1 MQFSDLFGSALN
13 SLSRGF
19 VAGQQGGIAELAAL
33 DKQRA
38 EKQATQ
44 RRQSLLSQATE
55 GLAPRQAAAF
65 QLLSQDGLDTSFDKT
80 FNPTDLDR
88 QAGSFRANGASDL
101 LRGLF
106 ANEAGL
112 EAQEGFISGEE
123 LAQSGRIKSGNAVSA
138 TDQLQEDGVNR
149 RADQTET
156 GLNRRS
162 DQTDSTKRAQL
173 SFDERKFLAE
183 NELEGAKFLNDQ
195 REFGI
200 TQAHDNLKLALE
212 RDKLKQQG
220 VEFTQ
225 SDATTRRGQDI
236 DARGQE
242 ITARRQEINASPAR
256 VRLARAGGLI
266 PGTQE
271 FNDFLLQDTST
282 RNHCSAKH
290 GLSRF

>member
-38 EKQATQ
+38 AKQATQ
-44 RRQSLLSQATE
+44 HRQALLAQATE
-55 GLAPRQAAAF
+55 GQDPRQAAAF
-65 QLLSQDGLDTSFDKT
+65 QLLSQQGLDNSFDKT

-88 QAGSFRANGASDL
+88 KAGSFQANGASDL

-123 LAQSGRIKSGNAVSA
+123 LAQSGRIKSGLAVNA

-156 GLNRRS
+156 GLNRRA
-162 DQTDSTKRAQL
+162 DQTDSTNRAQL
-173 SFDERKFLAE
+173 SFDERKFLGE
-183 NELEGAKFLNDQ
+183 NQLAREKFRQDQ
-195 REFGI
+195 KEFGAE
-200 TQAHDNLKLALE
+200 QAIENLKLNLE
-212 RDKLKQQG
+212 RDQFNQG
-220 VEFTQ
+220 IVEFDR
-225 SDATTRRGQDI
+225 SDATTRRGQDVTR
-236 DARGQE
+236 RGQE
-242 ITARRQEINASPAR
+242 
-256 VRLARAGGLI
+256 L
-266 PGTQE
+266 
-271 FNDFLLQDTST
+271 
-282 RNHCSAKH
+282 
-290 GLSRF
+290 